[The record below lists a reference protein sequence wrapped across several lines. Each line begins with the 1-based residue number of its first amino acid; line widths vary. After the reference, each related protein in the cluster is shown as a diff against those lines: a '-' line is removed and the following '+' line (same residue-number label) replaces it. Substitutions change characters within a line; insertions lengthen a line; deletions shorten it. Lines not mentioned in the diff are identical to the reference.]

1 MAKTGTGCPF
11 TGPKSDAD
19 PYGVTTGP
27 AKDPT
32 LSLLTPRPGKAPVP
46 QLAISKDFLS
56 TYATLDKRLQKAVDE
71 TLAKFADTY
80 FAGGHLEKV
89 TDSRD
94 PRWRSL
100 RITQGYRGVV
110 LAPGS
115 GDVFLLVTVLKH
127 KEAYRYIRSRRP
139 SVNQALGVLEFRD
152 ETALDT
158 MSTALAPMA
167 AASENTLF
175 QGVPD
180 KHFTQLG
187 IDEDTVRI
195 ARLLPDESHL
205 DALAIMMPKAQHD
218 ALTALASGLSPDEV
232 WSLLSRDLVEEV
244 DAQEVNPDDLVSA
257 IRRSP
262 DQAVFV
268 EGPEELRELLEHPF
282 DVWRTF
288 LHPRQERIARRD
300 GFAGPAM
307 VTGGAGTGKTV
318 TALHRVAH
326 LVERYAPDGQQLA
339 LDTGEASPE
348 QPILLTTFTTT
359 LNSALR
365 SQLEL
370 LVRDEDRR
378 RLVDVRNLDKITH
391 QVVRQ
396 VHGKLVLRH
405 PHELAA
411 QWDRHAEDLG
421 VSGRFLVEEWEQVVL
436 AQDLRTERD
445 YLEARRHG
453 RGRAGRLGA
462 EQKRRVWQAI
472 LTATREMREAGQ
484 WTFTSLASE
493 ATDIL
498 ERTGQRPYRH
508 VVVDESQDLHP
519 AKLRLVRALVPEG
532 PDDLFIAGDPHQRI
546 YDHRVSMA
554 AVGINVRGRSHRLT
568 VSYRSTQEI
577 LSWAV
582 PILGTAP
589 VEGFDGTRS
598 HLSDYTSPLRGR
610 SPVLRSHPTEQAE
623 ADGLVQVVS
632 EWLNA
637 GVEPGTIAVAARTE
651 ALGKQTRAALE
662 AEGITTCD
670 LAQEG
675 GVRVGTMH
683 SLKGLEFR
691 CVAVV
696 GVSADHIPQGS
707 SVTDLSE
714 DPVAHSHDMQR
725 ERNLL
730 FVACTR
736 ARDGLY
742 VSYSGTPSPFLP
754 K

>member
-1 MAKTGTGCPF
+1 M
-11 TGPKSDAD
+11 
-19 PYGVTTGP
+19 
-27 AKDPT
+27 
-32 LSLLTPRPGKAPVP
+32 P
-46 QLAISKDFLS
+46 QLAIAKDFLT
-56 TYATLDKRLQKAVDE
+56 TYAALDKKLQKAVDE
-71 TLAKFADTY
+71 ALDKFADTY
-80 FAGGHLEKV
+80 FAGGHLEKI

-94 PRWRSL
+94 PRWRTL
-100 RITQGYRGVV
+100 RINQGYRGVV
-110 LAPGS
+110 LAPDS
-115 GDVFLLVTVLKH
+115 GDVFLLVTVLPH
-127 KEAYRYIRSRRP
+127 DEAYRYIRNRRP

-152 ETALDT
+152 EAALDT
-158 MSTALAPMA
+158 MSTALTPVA
-167 AASENTLF
+167 AASTDTLF

-187 IDEDTVRI
+187 IDEYTVRI

-218 ALTALASGLSPDEV
+218 ALTALASGMSPDEV
-232 WSLLSRDLVEEV
+232 WALLSRELVEEV
-244 DAQEVNPDDLVSA
+244 TAQEVDPDDLVSA

-268 EGPEELRELLEHPF
+268 EGPEELRDLLAHPF

-326 LVERYAPDGQQLA
+326 LAERYAPDGQQLR
-339 LDTGEASPE
+339 LDTGEATPE

-359 LNSALR
+359 LDAALR

-370 LVRDEDRR
+370 LVRDEDR
-378 RLVDVRNLDKITH
+378 LKLIDVRNLDKVAH

-396 VHGKLVLRH
+396 VHGKLEFPNSR
-405 PHELAA
+405 ELTTL
-411 QWDRHAEDLG
+411 WDRHAEDSD
-421 VSGRFLVEEWEQVVL
+421 VSGRFLLEEWEHVIL

-445 YLEARRHG
+445 YLQARRHG
-453 RGRAGRLGA
+453 RGRSGRMSS
-462 EQKRRVWQAI
+462 EQKRRVWRSV
-472 LTATREMREAGQ
+472 LDATEEMRVNGQ
-484 WTFTSLASE
+484 WTFTWLASE
-493 ATDIL
+493 AADIL
-498 ERTGQRPYRH
+498 NRTGQRPYRH

-519 AKLRLVRALVPEG
+519 AKWRLVRALTAEG

-554 AVGINVRGRSHRLT
+554 AVGINVRGRSHRLA

-577 LSWAV
+577 LSWAIRV
-582 PILGTAP
+582 LGTAP
-589 VEGFDGTRS
+589 VEGFDGVRS
-598 HLSDYTSPLRGR
+598 HLTDYTSPLHGR
-610 SPVLRSHPTEQAE
+610 TPAVHTHTSEQEELE
-623 ADGLVQVVS
+623 ALVQVVS
-632 EWLNA
+632 GWLTSD
-637 GVEPGTIAVAARTE
+637 VEPGTIAVAARTE
-651 ALGKQTRAALE
+651 ALVKEVRSSLAAAGIATCGL
-662 AEGITTCD
+662 AED
-670 LAQEG
+670 S

-683 SLKGLEFR
+683 SMKGLEFR

-696 GVSADHIPQGS
+696 GVSADHVPLMS
-707 SVTDLSE
+707 RVTDVAE
-714 DPVAHSHDMQR
+714 DSVAHAHDLQR

-736 ARDGLY
+736 ARDTLY
-742 VSYSGTPSPFLP
+742 VSHSGAPSPFLP

>member
-1 MAKTGTGCPF
+1 M
-11 TGPKSDAD
+11 
-19 PYGVTTGP
+19 
-27 AKDPT
+27 
-32 LSLLTPRPGKAPVP
+32 P
-46 QLAISKDFLS
+46 QLAIAKDFLT
-56 TYATLDKRLQKAVDE
+56 TYAVLDKKLRKAVDE
-71 TLAKFADTY
+71 ALDKFADTY
-80 FAGGHLEKV
+80 FAGGHLEKI

-94 PRWRSL
+94 SRWRTL
-100 RITQGYRGVV
+100 RINQGYRGVV
-110 LAPGS
+110 LAPDS
-115 GDVFLLVTVLKH
+115 GDVFLLVTVLAH
-127 KEAYRYIRSRRP
+127 KEAYRYIRNRRP

-158 MSTALAPMA
+158 MSTALTPMVE
-167 AASENTLF
+167 ASDDTLF
-175 QGVPD
+175 REVPD

-195 ARLLPDESHL
+195 ARLLPDESYL

-218 ALTALASGLSPDEV
+218 ALTALASGMSPEEV
-232 WSLLSRDLVEEV
+232 WDLLSRELAEEV
-244 DAQEVNPDDLVSA
+244 TAQEVDPDDLVSA

-288 LHPRQERIARRD
+288 LHPRQQRIACRD
-300 GFAGPAM
+300 KFAGPVM

-326 LVERYAPDGQQLA
+326 MAERYAADGRQLS
-339 LDTGEASPE
+339 LGTGEVTPE

-359 LNSALR
+359 LDSALR

-370 LVRDEDRR
+370 LVRNEDRR
-378 RLVDVRNLDKITH
+378 KLVDVRNLDKVAH
-391 QVVRQ
+391 QVARQ
-396 VHGKLVLRH
+396 VYGRPDFPNSRELVAL
-405 PHELAA
+405 
-411 QWDRHAEDLG
+411 WDRHAEGSD
-421 VSGRFLVEEWEQVVL
+421 VSGRFLLEEWEHVIL

-445 YLEARRHG
+445 YLRARRHG
-453 RGRAGRLGA
+453 RGRSGRMSA
-462 EQKRRVWQAI
+462 EQKRRVWRSV
-472 LTATREMREAGQ
+472 LGATEEMRANGQ
-484 WTFTSLASE
+484 WTFTWLASE
-493 ATDIL
+493 AADIL
-498 ERTGQRPYRH
+498 NRTGERPYRH

-519 AKLRLVRALVPEG
+519 AKWRLVRALAPEG
-532 PDDLFIAGDPHQRI
+532 RDDLFVAGDPHQRI

-582 PILGTAP
+582 RVLGTAP
-589 VEGFDGTRS
+589 VEGFDGVRS
-598 HLSDYTSPLRGR
+598 HLADYASPLHGR
-610 SPVLRSHPTEQAE
+610 TPAVHAHPTEQAE
-623 ADGLVQVVS
+623 LEALTQVVTG
-632 EWLNA
+632 WLTSD
-637 GVEPGTIAVAARTE
+637 VEPGTIAVAARTE
-651 ALGKQTRAALE
+651 ALVRETRAALE
-662 AEGITTCD
+662 AEGIDTCG
-670 LAQEG
+670 LAQDS

-683 SLKGLEFR
+683 SMKGLEFR

-696 GVSADHIPQGS
+696 GAGAAYLPLESR
-707 SVTDLSE
+707 VTDISE
-714 DPVAHSHDMQR
+714 DPLAHAHDLQR

-736 ARDGLY
+736 ARDTLY
-742 VSYSGTPSPFLP
+742 VSYSGEPSPFLP

>member
-1 MAKTGTGCPF
+1 MLKRQAP
-11 TGPKSDAD
+11 PW
-19 PYGVTTGP
+19 
-27 AKDPT
+27 
-32 LSLLTPRPGKAPVP
+32 TPLAPCPGKAPVP
-46 QLAISKDFLS
+46 QLAIAKDFLS

-71 TLAKFADTY
+71 ALDKFADTY
-80 FAGGHLEKV
+80 FAGGHLEKI

-94 PRWRSL
+94 PRWRTL
-100 RITQGYRGVV
+100 RITQGYRGIV
-110 LAPGS
+110 LAPDS
-115 GDVFLLVTVLKH
+115 GDVFLLVTVLTH
-127 KEAYRYIRSRRP
+127 DAAYRYIRSRRP

-152 ETALDT
+152 EVALNT
-158 MSTALAPMA
+158 MGSALAPVA
-167 AASENTLF
+167 AASESTLF

-218 ALTALASGLSPDEV
+218 ALTALASGMSPDEA
-232 WSLLSRDLVEEV
+232 WALLSRDLVEEV
-244 DAQEVNPDDLVSA
+244 DAREVDPEDLASA

-326 LVERYAPDGQQLA
+326 LIERYAPDGRRLT
-339 LDTGEASPE
+339 LDTGRAAPE

-359 LNSALR
+359 LDTALR
-365 SQLEL
+365 AQLEL

-378 RLVDVRNLDKITH
+378 ALVDVRNLDKIAH
-391 QVVRQ
+391 QVVRR
-396 VHGKLVLRH
+396 VHGRLDFPRRR
-405 PHELAA
+405 ELTA
-411 QWDRHAEDLG
+411 QWDRHAEDLE
-421 VSGRFLVEEWEQVVL
+421 VSGRFLLEEWEQVVL
-436 AQDLRTERD
+436 AQDLRTERE
-445 YLEARRHG
+445 YLEARRRG

-462 EQKRRVWQAI
+462 EQKRRVWRAI
-472 LTATREMREAGQ
+472 LAAIEEMRAAGQ
-484 WTFTSLASE
+484 WTFTWLASE
-493 ATDIL
+493 AADIL
-498 ERTGQRPYRH
+498 ERTGERPYRH

-519 AKLRLVRALVPEG
+519 AKWRLVRALAPEG
-532 PDDLFIAGDPHQRI
+532 PDDVFIAGDPHQRI

-582 PILGTAP
+582 RVLGTAP
-589 VEGFDGTRS
+589 VEGFDGVRS
-598 HLSDYTSPLRGR
+598 HLADYASPLHGR
-610 SPVLRSHPTEQAE
+610 SPIVASYPTEEAE
-623 ADGLVQVVS
+623 AAGLVRMVS
-632 EWLNA
+632 QWLA
-637 GVEPGTIAVAARTE
+637 AEVEPGTIAVAARTDALVKE
-651 ALGKQTRAALE
+651 AGATLE
-662 AEGITTCD
+662 AEGIGTCG

-683 SLKGLEFR
+683 SMKGLEFR

-696 GVSADHIPQGS
+696 GVSAEHLPRES
-707 SVTDLSE
+707 RVTDVSE

-736 ARDGLY
+736 ARDTLY
-742 VSYSGTPSPFLP
+742 VSYAGTPSPFLP

>member
-1 MAKTGTGCPF
+1 
-11 TGPKSDAD
+11 
-19 PYGVTTGP
+19 
-27 AKDPT
+27 
-32 LSLLTPRPGKAPVP
+32 VP
-46 QLAISKDFLS
+46 HLAIAKDFLT
-56 TYATLDKRLQKAVDE
+56 TYAALDKKLRKAVDE
-71 TLAKFADTY
+71 ALDKFADTY
-80 FAGGHLEKV
+80 FSGGHLEKI

-94 PRWRSL
+94 PRWRTL
-100 RITQGYRGVV
+100 RINQGYRGVV
-110 LAPGS
+110 LAPDS
-115 GDVFLLVTVLKH
+115 GDVFLLVTVLAH
-127 KEAYRYIRSRRP
+127 AEAYRYIRNRRP

-158 MSTALAPMA
+158 MSTALAPV
-167 AASENTLF
+167 AASSPDTLF
-175 QGVPD
+175 REVPD
-180 KHFTQLG
+180 KHFAQLG
-187 IDEDTVRI
+187 IDESTIRI

-218 ALTALASGLSPDEV
+218 ALTALASGMSPDEV
-232 WSLLSRDLVEEV
+232 WALLSRELAEEV
-244 DAQEVNPDDLVSA
+244 TAQDVDPDDLVSA

-268 EGPEELRELLEHPF
+268 EGPEELRDLLAHPF

-318 TALHRVAH
+318 TALHRVAF
-326 LVERYAPDGQQLA
+326 LAERYAPGGRQLA
-339 LDTGEASPE
+339 PDTGEVAPE

-359 LNSALR
+359 LDAALC

-370 LVRDEDRR
+370 LVRDKDRR
-378 RLVDVRNLDKITH
+378 KLVDVRNLDKVAH

-396 VHGKLVLRH
+396 VHGRLDFPNSRELVAL
-405 PHELAA
+405 
-411 QWDRHAEDLG
+411 WDRHAEGSD
-421 VSGRFLVEEWEQVVL
+421 VSGRFLLEEWEHVIL

-445 YLEARRHG
+445 YLQARRHG
-453 RGRAGRLGA
+453 RGRSGRVGA
-462 EQKRRVWQAI
+462 EQKRRVWRSV
-472 LTATREMREAGQ
+472 LDATEEMRANGQ
-484 WTFTSLASE
+484 WTFTWLASE
-493 ATDIL
+493 AADIL
-498 ERTGQRPYRH
+498 DRTGKRPYRH

-519 AKLRLVRALVPEG
+519 AKWRLVRALAAEDK
-532 PDDLFIAGDPHQRI
+532 DDLFVAGDPHQRI

-582 PILGTAP
+582 RVLGTAP
-589 VEGFDGTRS
+589 VEGFDGVRS
-598 HLSDYTSPLRGR
+598 HLADYTSPLRGR
-610 SPVLRSHPTEQAE
+610 TPTVHGHPTEQAE
-623 ADGLVQVVS
+623 LEALTQVVTG
-632 EWLNA
+632 WLA
-637 GVEPGTIAVAARTE
+637 SDVEPGTIAVAARTE
-651 ALGKQTRAALE
+651 ALVRKARAALE
-662 AEGITTCD
+662 TAGIGTCG
-670 LAQEG
+670 LAQAS

-683 SLKGLEFR
+683 SMKGLEFR

-696 GVSADHIPQGS
+696 GAGAEHLPLRSR
-707 SVTDLSE
+707 VTDLSE
-714 DPVAHSHDMQR
+714 DPLAHAHDLQR

-736 ARDGLY
+736 ARDTLY
-742 VSYSGTPSPFLP
+742 VSYSGEPSPFLP

>member
-1 MAKTGTGCPF
+1 
-11 TGPKSDAD
+11 
-19 PYGVTTGP
+19 
-27 AKDPT
+27 
-32 LSLLTPRPGKAPVP
+32 
-46 QLAISKDFLS
+46 
-56 TYATLDKRLQKAVDE
+56 
-71 TLAKFADTY
+71 
-80 FAGGHLEKV
+80 
-89 TDSRD
+89 D

-175 QGVPD
+175 QEVPD

-232 WSLLSRDLVEEV
+232 SSLLSRDL
-244 DAQEVNPDDLVSA
+244 
-257 IRRSP
+257 
-262 DQAVFV
+262 V

-370 LVRDEDRR
+370 YVRDEDLR

-445 YLEARRHG
+445 YLE
-453 RGRAGRLGA
+453 
-462 EQKRRVWQAI
+462 
-472 LTATREMREAGQ
+472 
-484 WTFTSLASE
+484 
-493 ATDIL
+493 
-498 ERTGQRPYRH
+498 
-508 VVVDESQDLHP
+508 
-519 AKLRLVRALVPEG
+519 
-532 PDDLFIAGDPHQRI
+532 
-546 YDHRVSMA
+546 
-554 AVGINVRGRSHRLT
+554 
-568 VSYRSTQEI
+568 
-577 LSWAV
+577 
-582 PILGTAP
+582 
-589 VEGFDGTRS
+589 
-598 HLSDYTSPLRGR
+598 
-610 SPVLRSHPTEQAE
+610 
-623 ADGLVQVVS
+623 
-632 EWLNA
+632 
-637 GVEPGTIAVAARTE
+637 
-651 ALGKQTRAALE
+651 
-662 AEGITTCD
+662 
-670 LAQEG
+670 
-675 GVRVGTMH
+675 
-683 SLKGLEFR
+683 
-691 CVAVV
+691 
-696 GVSADHIPQGS
+696 
-707 SVTDLSE
+707 
-714 DPVAHSHDMQR
+714 
-725 ERNLL
+725 
-730 FVACTR
+730 
-736 ARDGLY
+736 
-742 VSYSGTPSPFLP
+742 
-754 K
+754 